1 MIKKIKKITSAELLK
16 ILTEYDQRVVFD
28 QTNVIPDEN
37 ELLEKLNKYI
47 DNQNI
52 NDKSVLGIDIYK
64 YSLYGEFEQSL
75 IPFVFKIFLKMT
87 IKLCLKNHRY
97 IFQKYSSENIED
109 YFIDA
114 GDGGYFIFDTP
125 LHSLLFASNFAVV
138 LRTYNSFHLFPKLS
152 KIIGGLSTRY
162 AITYDKI
169 YNFDNNFFGRAIINN
184 ARILIKDNLNR
195 CLIDQNA
202 HSWFT
207 INMEGFE
214 NLQIITIADIVNI
227 YEFNKYYDITV
238 LNDYPDEIFS
248 RDPSRIYGIINSDI
262 LKIGKITSKES
273 ELNIYN
279 LHLQACIKLVSDD
292 DESRQKLITI
302 SLGNLNT
309 TGI

>member
-1 MIKKIKKITSAELLK
+1 MCN
-16 ILTEYDQRVVFD
+16 Y
-28 QTNVIPDEN
+28 
-37 ELLEKLNKYI
+37 
-47 DNQNI
+47 
-52 NDKSVLGIDIYK
+52 
-64 YSLYGEFEQSL
+64 
-75 IPFVFKIFLKMT
+75 
-87 IKLCLKNHRY
+87 
-97 IFQKYSSENIED
+97 
-109 YFIDA
+109 
-114 GDGGYFIFDTP
+114 
-125 LHSLLFASNFAVV
+125 
-138 LRTYNSFHLFPKLS
+138 
-152 KIIGGLSTRY
+152 
-162 AITYDKI
+162 
-169 YNFDNNFFGRAIINN
+169 FGRAIINN

-248 RDPSRIYGIINSDI
+248 RDPSRIYGIIDSDI

-292 DESRQKLITI
+292 DESKQKLITI